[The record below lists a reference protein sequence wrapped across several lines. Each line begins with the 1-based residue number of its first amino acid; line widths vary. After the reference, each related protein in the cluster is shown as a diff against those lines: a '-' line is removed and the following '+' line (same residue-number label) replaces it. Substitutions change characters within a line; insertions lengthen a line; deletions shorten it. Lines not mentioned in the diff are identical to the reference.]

1 MPAPHQCVK
10 PLKAVGVAEYI
21 SLSPVYL
28 LLHSCIQVRV
38 AGVSIAAA
46 LTATE
51 AGRITMAT
59 QCHNVPGGIWGA
71 AFGLLLDPAECS
83 AVRQQVV
90 SLFCHTTTTTTILLL
105 RPFVRDYPGE
115 PVPEETLTHP
125 PS

>member
-1 MPAPHQCVK
+1 MDTLIV
-10 PLKAVGVAEYI
+10 LT
-21 SLSPVYL
+21 YL
-28 LLHSCIQVRV
+28 LIHCTQVRV

-83 AVRQQVV
+83 AVRQQVNLV
-90 SLFCHTTTTTTILLL
+90 VFS
-105 RPFVRDYPGE
+105 
-115 PVPEETLTHP
+115 
-125 PS
+125 

>member
-1 MPAPHQCVK
+1 
-10 PLKAVGVAEYI
+10 
-21 SLSPVYL
+21 
-28 LLHSCIQVRV
+28 VRV

-83 AVRQQVV
+83 AVRQQVMLIFCYNKHYITVVASCVGNDIWHINEVTLREAWLVLGWVV
-90 SLFCHTTTTTTILLL
+90 SLVYRL
-105 RPFVRDYPGE
+105 
-115 PVPEETLTHP
+115 
-125 PS
+125 SM

>member
-1 MPAPHQCVK
+1 
-10 PLKAVGVAEYI
+10 
-21 SLSPVYL
+21 
-28 LLHSCIQVRV
+28 VRV

-83 AVRQQVV
+83 AVRQQVI
-90 SLFCHTTTTTTILLL
+90 SLFYHNNDNNANRRRKLTTAA
-105 RPFVRDYPGE
+105 E
-115 PVPEETLTHP
+115 HP
-125 PS
+125 SVICAV